1 MLVIFTENV
10 KILSYID
17 NIPLVLKHERYIT
30 YEGILTRVNFFT
42 ENRIDQY
49 EVMLPRLIMYRQ
61 FEIVNIHETYN
72 MIKLITN
79 AKFTF
84 PRKDDQ
90 GNLE

>member
-10 KILSYID
+10 KILFYII
-17 NIPLVLKHERYIT
+17 NIPWVLKHERYFT

-42 ENRIDQY
+42 ENRIDQC
-49 EVMLPRLIMYRQ
+49 EFMLPRLIMYRQ
-61 FEIVNIHETYN
+61 FEIVNIHQTYN
-72 MIKLITN
+72 MIRLITN
-79 AKFTF
+79 VTFTF